1 MKREYLY
8 DFHLFTQLT
17 LLRDSALNELEYDY
31 QFAELINLYEEFEQY
46 DINSRIGV
54 YESIN
59 NFLNTKY
66 ND

>member
-1 MKREYLY
+1 MKRKYLY

-17 LLRDSALNELEYDY
+17 LLHDSALNELEYNY
-31 QFAELINLYEEFEQY
+31 QFAELINLYEQFEQQ
-46 DINSRIGV
+46 DHDSSISL

>member
-8 DFHLFTQLT
+8 NFHLFTQLT
-17 LLRDSALNELEYDY
+17 LLRDSALNELEHDY
-31 QFAELINLYEEFEQY
+31 QFAELINLFDEFEQQ
-46 DINSRIGV
+46 DHDSNISL